1 MEPNINYNAITEFKT
16 KEEEDEWQKLI
27 IAESI
32 KNLATQVKNH
42 ENLLARGANM
52 YKYKIPGESAYSN
65 LVEVFDALFYRL
77 NKLEEIVKNSASVPD

>member
-1 MEPNINYNAITEFKT
+1 M
-16 KEEEDEWQKLI
+16 
-27 IAESI
+27 
-32 KNLATQVKNH
+32 KNH

>member
-1 MEPNINYNAITEFKT
+1 MDPNINYNAIPDFKT

-52 YKYKIPGESAYSN
+52 YKYNIPGESAYSN

>member
-1 MEPNINYNAITEFKT
+1 MDLNYDNIPQFKT

-32 KNLATQVKNH
+32 KNLATQVRNH

-52 YKYKIPGESAYSN
+52 YQYKIPGESHYSN

>member
-1 MEPNINYNAITEFKT
+1 MNANDIPEFKT
-16 KEEEDEWQKLI
+16 KEEEDEWRILV

-32 KNLATQVKNH
+32 KNLATEVRNH

-52 YKYKIPGESAYSN
+52 YKYKIPGELEYSN
-65 LVEVFDALFYRL
+65 LVEVFDALFYRI

>member
-1 MEPNINYNAITEFKT
+1 MDPNINYNAIPEFKT

-42 ENLLARGANM
+42 ENLLARGAIM

-65 LVEVFDALFYRL
+65 LVEVFEALYYRL
-77 NKLEEIVKNSASVPD
+77 NKLEESVKNSASVPD